1 MFIKVDVKGYTT
13 RYKDILKETY
23 RLRWDRKQ
31 YCYSGRM
38 KMGGNKAANLERFCQ
53 AFGLRMY
60 VDGSLVVGVEV
71 SEDEEDEVFS
81 PDHYDETQLGLVG
94 SETLGEPKAQGFK
107 KVVISHNTTPHD
119 DVSTYF
125 EGTRFPIPRLE
136 QEQVIPEIAKA
147 LKAGYKNIIVECPV
161 GSGKSAMAMVIP
173 KMFDADV
180 YITTHLKGLQRQYME
195 EMPFM
200 RSVMGRG
207 NYNCKLD
214 ITPGCISLDQAQEA
228 LDRAQLGMPALGEE
242 IPANLAPCSSCPGF
256 NCSYK
261 NPRAK
266 VGLDWSV
273 DPEKLCDYFS
283 ALTKA
288 QNSRYF
294 IGNTTYL
301 MGLNQVGTYLKQRDL
316 LIVDEA
322 HTLPSSMT
330 SFFSLDLSIRTI
342 ERLLGLMSFQ
352 KILKAPEAQ
361 QEALQNER
369 NRVLKIWDPRHSPQ
383 SWGLPALGSIQ
394 TNTTDRHREIGSKI
408 WKMYL
413 TKLLK
418 EVRMR
423 IKKEKYPEE
432 DMQHAYNFEKKL
444 GNIVNALEDWNN
456 WVWQYD
462 DDDAPAYVSFK
473 PLKIQRYANE
483 LLLNLGQHR
492 ILMSG
497 TICDEEIFCE
507 ELGIDRKETCF
518 IQVDYSSFPEKHRP
532 IYTAIKGGRLSG
544 RDRSEEQYR
553 ITAEAIIEIAERYPN
568 EKGLILPFTN
578 DLEENLITAL
588 HELSPTVASR
598 LIRHSKNSKERN
610 QVFADFNNSPNNEI
624 LISTYANQG
633 YDGKT
638 VRFCVI
644 PKIPFPA
651 IGDVRIAKKLEA
663 SPSWYRMMTA
673 TQMTQMFGRIVR
685 SNTDLGDVFVLDPTF
700 DFHFHKGVTGTGLK
714 NYMPDY
720 FVKAIESY
728 SGKARGAMQ
737 TKL

>member
-1 MFIKVDVKGYTT
+1 
-13 RYKDILKETY
+13 
-23 RLRWDRKQ
+23 
-31 YCYSGRM
+31 M

-60 VDGSLVVGVEV
+60 VDGSLVVGVEA
-71 SEDEEDEVFS
+71 SEDEEDEVFA
-81 PDHYDETQLGLVG
+81 PDHYDDSQLGLVG
-94 SETLGEPKAQGFK
+94 SETLGELKPQGFK
-107 KVVISHNTTPHD
+107 KVILSQTTKPHED
-119 DVSTYF
+119 ITPYF

-161 GSGKSAMAMVIP
+161 GSGKSAMSMVIP
-173 KMFDADV
+173 KMFDSDV

-207 NYNCKLD
+207 NYSCKLD

-228 LDRAQLGMPALGEE
+228 LDRSQLGMPSMGEE
-242 IPANLAPCSSCPGF
+242 IPANLAPCATCPGF
-256 NCSYK
+256 KCSYK
-261 NPRAK
+261 NPRAG

-273 DPEKLCDYFS
+273 DPQKLCDYFS

-369 NRVLKIWDPRHSPQ
+369 NRVLKVWDPRNSPD

-394 TNTTDRHREIGSKI
+394 TNTADRHREIGAKI

-413 TKLLK
+413 SKLLK

-444 GNIVNALEDWNN
+444 GNIVNALDEWNN
-456 WVWQYD
+456 WVWQFD
-462 DDDAPAYVSFK
+462 DEEAPAYVSFK
-473 PLKIQRYANE
+473 PLQIQRYANE
-483 LLLNLGQHR
+483 LLLNLGKHR

-497 TICDEEIFCE
+497 TICDEDIFCE
-507 ELGIDRKETCF
+507 ELGIDREETCY
-518 IQVDYSSFPEKHRP
+518 IQVDYSSFPEQHRP

-544 RDRSEEQYR
+544 RDRSPEQYK
-553 ITAEAIIEIAERYPN
+553 ITAEAIIEIAERYPDD
-568 EKGLILPFTN
+568 KGLILPFTN
-578 DLEENLITAL
+578 DLEENLVTSI
-588 HELSPTVASR
+588 HENSPEVASR
-598 LIRHSKNSKERN
+598 LIRHSKNSKERD
-610 QVFADFNNSPNNEI
+610 QVFADFNASPNNEI

-673 TQMTQMFGRIVR
+673 TQLTQMFGRIVR
-685 SNTDLGDVFVLDPTF
+685 SNKDLGDVFILDPTF
-700 DFHFHKGVTGTGLK
+700 DFHFNKGMEGTGLK
-714 NYMPDY
+714 KYMPHY
-720 FVKAIESY
+720 FVKTIESY
-728 SGKARGAMQ
+728 SGKARGALQ